1 MVDEL
6 MVPSGL
12 TPLAEGREA
21 QVYLRED
28 GNAVK
33 VMRSVD
39 QAPRVK
45 REAAALQALAGHDH
59 LAPTFKEVT
68 TVKGRPALVSE
79 RVNGADFLTR
89 LSRKPW
95 LVIGVADSMGRAHAA
110 MHSHMAPVAL
120 PELREEL
127 AGRIE
132 SAKDL
137 PPHLAGEALH
147 RLSTLPAGDRLC
159 HGDFH
164 PANILGTLKSPV
176 IIDWGDASRG
186 AAVADVARTLLLL
199 RMGELPPNMSAPMRT
214 LTAIGR
220 GMLTKRYQS
229 VYRRESGDHLVRLDD
244 WVFVRAAARFYEGI
258 EVEFPRLARLLEEA
272 RNP

>member
-1 MVDEL
+1 MCDEL
-6 MVPSGL
+6 MEPSGL

-21 QVYLRED
+21 EVYLRED
-28 GNAVK
+28 GNVVK

-45 REAAALQALAGHDH
+45 REAAALQALAGHEH

-68 TVKGRPALVSE
+68 TVEGRPALVSE
-79 RVNGADFLTR
+79 RVNAADFLTL
-89 LSRKPW
+89 LSGKPW
-95 LVIGVADSMGRAHAA
+95 LVLGVASSMGRAHTA
-110 MHSHMAPVAL
+110 MHSHKAPVAL

-127 AGRIE
+127 TRHIE

-137 PPHLAGEALH
+137 PPHLAGEALD
-147 RLSTLPAGDRLC
+147 RLGTLPSGDQLC

-186 AAVADVARTLLLL
+186 APAADVARTLLLL
-199 RMGELPPNMSAPMRT
+199 RMGELPPNTSAPMRA
-214 LTAIGR
+214 LTSIGR
-220 GMLTKRYQS
+220 GMLARRYQS
-229 VYRRESGDHLVRLDD
+229 VYRRESEEHLAHLDD
-244 WVFVRAAARFYEGI
+244 WMFVRAAARFHEGI
-258 EVEFPRLARLLEEA
+258 EVEFPRLSRLLEEA
-272 RNP
+272 RNR